1 MIPMENLLYV
11 ILVLFATLLFTDRYM
26 LYGIVLV
33 TLAFLLISGRDLVLY
48 RNLML
53 YVFIS
58 IGIVAIVDMA
68 LDATGYFSSLF
79 SLLVMK
85 KEIYRVII
93 YLIIMNLMNIITVDI
108 KTYSRVWR
116 LLLIFIVA
124 IAIVQYTKTIDIDS
138 ILKSIYGDSVQFYSS
153 AKTEISEFRCGSV
166 FINPNVFAC
175 FLVAMLGSYIFIL
188 QYVKESLLIKITTL
202 GLIITGF
209 VLAGSRTGLLLGVTV
224 LIATVFIS
232 NTERNDWVLDRILR
246 VVICVSVLWF
256 VLVYVFNFKFFDYSS
271 LRVFKVEE
279 GMSNSLSEKIDIFT
293 NLISNM
299 NVLNIVFGYGPFD
312 YTANKGVLLV
322 DFDFGYFVCYFGL
335 CGLMI
340 YFTLLWAIFVWGDRE
355 LYGRRFLNIIYLIIT
370 IMFGLTAGVYFN
382 LRIFSIY
389 MFLFMPMIRAENEVV
404 A

>member
-1 MIPMENLLYV
+1 
-11 ILVLFATLLFTDRYM
+11 
-26 LYGIVLV
+26 
-33 TLAFLLISGRDLVLY
+33 
-48 RNLML
+48 
-53 YVFIS
+53 
-58 IGIVAIVDMA
+58 
-68 LDATGYFSSLF
+68 
-79 SLLVMK
+79 
-85 KEIYRVII
+85 
-93 YLIIMNLMNIITVDI
+93 
-108 KTYSRVWR
+108 
-116 LLLIFIVA
+116 
-124 IAIVQYTKTIDIDS
+124 
-138 ILKSIYGDSVQFYSS
+138 
-153 AKTEISEFRCGSV
+153 
-166 FINPNVFAC
+166 VFAC